1 MIRDFDY
8 NTSSNRLFSVDN
20 KVSLLPS
27 YLSNEHID
35 NETRFNMN
43 YSSESSGEEYDFD
56 NMGFDGSLK
65 DIILINSIYS
75 DNKDEFPSSFEKSIL
90 TPKEEKISSPVKQDD
105 NILKKKRS
113 PTRKPRRENW
123 DNIRK
128 KIRRGFFNNFLIKK
142 LCHMLRNIGNKKYF
156 MKFPQNFASD
166 INQKRN
172 KEIFGM
178 TLQEILEK
186 KELYLK
192 EDESGLNNYLHN
204 SKVVQSVEI
213 KENKEFKKI
222 LEKKICELYEEYIN
236 SDEFKNDE
244 IKRLKEKKMQ
254 DEYITNFINL
264 ANHLLI
270 FYTQ

>member
-1 MIRDFDY
+1 MRDFDY
-8 NTSSNRLFSVDN
+8 NTSSNRLFSVNN
-20 KVSLLPS
+20 KMYFNPG
-27 YLSNEHID
+27 YLSNEHNDI
-35 NETRFNMN
+35 ETRYNMN
-43 YSSESSGEEYDFD
+43 YFSESSGEEYDFD
-56 NMGFDGSLK
+56 NVGCVGALE
-65 DIILINSIYS
+65 DIIPINPNYS
-75 DNKDEFPSSFEKSIL
+75 NNKGDFPSSFEKSIL
-90 TPKEEKISSPVKQDD
+90 TPKEEKNSSPVKQGN

-113 PTRKPRRENW
+113 KNRKPRKENR

-142 LCHMLRNIGNKKYF
+142 LCHMLRSIGNKKYF
-156 MKFPQNFASD
+156 RKFPQNFSCD

-178 TLQEILEK
+178 TLQEILLK
-186 KELYLK
+186 KELYSN
-192 EDESGLNNYLHN
+192 EDENGLNNYFHN
-204 SKVVQSVEI
+204 SEVVQSEEI
-213 KENKEFKKI
+213 KENEEFKKI

-236 SDEFKNDE
+236 SNEFKIEE

-254 DEYITNFINL
+254 DEYITDFINL